1 MGSMAEEQTDSFK
14 VLAINGSPR
23 ADRGATD
30 IVVRRFLSGAE
41 SAGASVEVLYP
52 AKMKIAHCV
61 GCLNCWFKT
70 PGVCRHKDDMP
81 SLIGRIG
88 EADLVVFASPVYVD
102 GMTGQMK
109 KMFDRFVSYAE
120 PFLIFE
126 GKRTYHPG
134 RVSRHMSAVVISV
147 CGFPEREHFQAISLH
162 FKRIFQNMH
171 AELLGEFYFPA
182 SSMFVSN
189 PDAVAPQFE
198 ALEKAGLEAAENGNI
213 SPEIIEAA
221 NREYVLD
228 PRAFGEQI
236 NELFHDLRRYYGAE
250 QVERMS

>member
-1 MGSMAEEQTDSFK
+1 
-14 VLAINGSPR
+14 
-23 ADRGATD
+23 
-30 IVVRRFLSGAE
+30 VVRRFLSGAE

-88 EADLVVFASPVYVD
+88 IADLVVFASPVYVD

-120 PFLIFE
+120 PYFVFE
-126 GKRTYHPG
+126 GKRSYHHG
-134 RVSRHMSAVVISV
+134 RVSRHISAVVISV

-171 AELLGEFYFPA
+171 AELLGEFYFPG
-182 SSMFVSN
+182 SSIFFSN
-189 PDAVAPQFE
+189 PDLVADQFKAV
-198 ALEKAGLEAAENGNI
+198 EKAGREVVENGRI

-221 NREYVLD
+221 NREYIED
-228 PRAFGEQI
+228 PRAFGEEI
-236 NELFHDLRRYYGAE
+236 NELFHNLRRYYGAE
-250 QVERMS
+250 QVERIS

>member
-1 MGSMAEEQTDSFK
+1 MAEEQTDSFK

-23 ADRGATD
+23 ADQGATD

-70 PGVCRHKDDMP
+70 PWVCRHKDDMP

-88 EADLVVFASPVYVD
+88 IADLVVFASPVYVD

-120 PFLIFE
+120 PYFVFE
-126 GKRTYHPG
+126 GKRTYHPD
-134 RVSRHMSAVVISV
+134 RKAAHFKVVAISV

-162 FKRIFQNMH
+162 FKRIFQNMRV
-171 AELLGEFYFPA
+171 ELLGEFYFPG
-182 SSMFVSN
+182 SSIFFSN
-189 PDAVAPQFE
+189 PDLVADQFKAV
-198 ALEKAGLEAAENGNI
+198 EKAGREAVENGRI
-213 SPEIIEAA
+213 SPETIEAA
-221 NREYVLD
+221 NREYIED
-228 PRAFGEQI
+228 PRAFGEEI
-236 NELFHDLRRYYGAE
+236 NELFHNLRRYCGAE
-250 QVERMS
+250 

>member
-1 MGSMAEEQTDSFK
+1 MAEEQTDSFK

-23 ADRGATD
+23 ADQGATD

-88 EADLVVFASPVYVD
+88 IADLVVFASPVYVD

-120 PFLIFE
+120 PYFVFE
-126 GKRTYHPG
+126 GKRTYHNG
-134 RVSRHMSAVVISV
+134 RVSRHISAVVISV

-162 FKRIFQNMH
+162 FKRIFQNMR
-171 AELLGEFYFPA
+171 AELLGEFYFPG

-189 PDAVAPQFE
+189 PDAVAPQFK
-198 ALEKAGLEAAENGNI
+198 ALEKAGREAVTNGRI

-221 NREYVLD
+221 NREYIED

-236 NELFHDLRRYYGAE
+236 NKLFHNLRRYYEAK
-250 QVERMS
+250 

>member
-1 MGSMAEEQTDSFK
+1 MVDSMAEKKEEGFR

-23 ADRGATD
+23 AGDGMTD
-30 IVVRRFLSGAE
+30 IAVRRFLAGAE
-41 SAGASVEVLYP
+41 SAGASTEVVYP

-81 SLIGRIG
+81 SLIERMGK
-88 EADLVVFASPVYVD
+88 ADLMVFASPVYVD

-120 PFLIFE
+120 PYFVFE

-134 RVSRHMSAVVISV
+134 RVSRPVRAVVISV

-189 PDAVAPQFE
+189 PDAVASQLE
-198 ALEKAGLEAAENGNI
+198 ALEKAGREAAANGRI
-213 SPEIIEAA
+213 SPETIEEA
-221 NREYVLD
+221 NREYVED

-236 NELFHDLRRYYGAE
+236 NELFHYLRRYYGAE
-250 QVERMS
+250 